1 MSGKVMNERILVA
14 IAIAVAVAGFNMLRD
29 TGDRAISNVPAVA
42 EKASASIDQL
52 TQQQR
57 VVSYLQRHQRLPDY
71 YISKRQAREQG
82 WDARSGNLCSVL
94 PGKAIGGDRFSNR
107 EGRLPSA
114 HKRVW
119 READINYRCGRRGAD
134 RLLYSSDGLIFVTR
148 DHYKN
153 FIRVE

>member
-1 MSGKVMNERILVA
+1 MNKRILVA
-14 IAIAVAVAGFNMLRD
+14 IAIAVAVAGFNMLRGTD
-29 TGDRAISNVPAVA
+29 DRAISNVPAVV
-42 EKASASIDQL
+42 ERASESIDQL
-52 TQQQR
+52 TQQHR

-107 EGRLPSA
+107 EGRLPNA